1 MQTNRINQVYEN
13 NVKVYD
19 RITPISGQYTYVL
32 TPDKTGLTIQVS
44 DSYNRAQSKPT
55 HLPIA
60 ASDSFMLYGDNYDQV
75 TMLTEI
81 KGASMFPKD
90 WDYIVYGEFGWP
102 VVPQDIKDAT
112 NMLIEDIKCGKLSYV
127 TKYIS
132 EYETDQFRVK
142 YNDLALKGSGNL
154 LVDRILQNYSIPIY
168 RIGVL

>member
-1 MQTNRINQVYEN
+1 
-13 NVKVYD
+13 
-19 RITPISGQYTYVL
+19 
-32 TPDKTGLTIQVS
+32 
-44 DSYNRAQSKPT
+44 
-55 HLPIA
+55 
-60 ASDSFMLYGDNYDQV
+60 
-75 TMLTEI
+75 
-81 KGASMFPKD
+81 
-90 WDYIVYGEFGWP
+90 